1 MLRLGTAIVASTFVA
16 LIFSSTLCKVSAQAP
31 SPVPFPGFKPPP
43 SAPTPLTPLAPT
55 PLGPSAPTLD
65 CMKPLLNMS
74 DCLSYV
80 QESSN
85 TTVPDKNCCPE
96 LAGLIEGSPICLCQ
110 LLSNTSLAES
120 YGIKIDI
127 NRALKLPSVC
137 RISTPPVSTCA
148 ALGYPVPGPISGPAP
163 SEVNIA
169 PGPSSANDC
178 MTPLLNMS
186 DCLSYVAESS
196 NATVPDKNCCPE
208 LAGLIEGSPVCL
220 CQLLSNT
227 SLTESYG
234 IKIDISRALKL
245 PSVCRIST
253 PPVSTCADLGYP
265 VPGPISG
272 PSPSISPGDKTPSG
286 LDSSPSAGENG
297 SGASNIAG
305 SAQAFIIGLAFSFL
319 PTIF

>member
-1 MLRLGTAIVASTFVA
+1 MT
-16 LIFSSTLCKVSAQAP
+16 
-31 SPVPFPGFKPPP
+31 
-43 SAPTPLTPLAPT
+43 
-55 PLGPSAPTLD
+55 
-65 CMKPLLNMS
+65 PLLNIVGLLELRRGIEQR
-74 DCLSYV
+74 DGAR
-80 QESSN
+80 QELL
-85 TTVPDKNCCPE
+85 PE

-110 LLSNTSLAES
+110 LLSNTSLTES
-120 YGIKIDI
+120 YGFKIDI

-234 IKIDISRALKL
+234 IKIDINRALKL

-272 PSPSISPGDKTPSG
+272 PSPSISPG

>member
-1 MLRLGTAIVASTFVA
+1 MLRPGTAIVASTFVA

-31 SPVPFPGFKPPP
+31 LPLPFPGFKPPP
-43 SAPTPLTPLAPT
+43 SAPTPFTPLAPT

-65 CMKPLLNMS
+65 CMTPLLNMS

-120 YGIKIDI
+120 Y
-127 NRALKLPSVC
+127 
-137 RISTPPVSTCA
+137 

-234 IKIDISRALKL
+234 IKIDINRALKL

-272 PSPSISPGDKTPSG
+272 PSPSISPG